1 MKYAYILLSLVLFS
15 GTSTLIAQEDNVNF
29 DDVKVIKEYSA
40 QLGDFDKI
48 NIEPI
53 LPVFDLSSRKYKYS
67 VRAIPMKLKYE
78 KPKIRPLALPEP
90 KPIHLNKY
98 LVKLGYGY
106 PKFLNA
112 ELSVGYKS
120 GNMNSNIDLSHLS
133 IDNTLK
139 IKDQKNSIT
148 KLDFNFF
155 DRKNEMDLEYGLNG
169 SIDVRYYNLYAVN
182 DFSFDSL
189 IQTKRR
195 LNIGDFSA
203 IIKKEELISN
213 LNNKT
218 EFNYQF
224 IQLNTGKILE
234 NIFTIKNTSEYNF
247 NENTS
252 LNLPVTA
259 QTLIGTKTFALQANP
274 FIQYSTRLFNI
285 RAGGDM
291 GKTQDLDFI
300 YPYAEISSNLFDNF
314 IEIFASV
321 DNQIFNNT
329 DYIKSQINPFMNFD
343 KDSIAT
349 SVYNNYTLGVRN
361 SLEGAKLEFIV
372 TYQKI
377 KNKLFFAPNFFDDR
391 IFNTI
396 YDGGKNIKLQ
406 VNLAYK
412 ILPQLEITGNVTNN
426 IYTMDNIAKPW
437 YNPALTANFTTKTEL
452 LSKKLFIQGELF
464 FASQSWYQDYYR
476 NKKKLPSLFDISSKT
491 GYKFHKSSSI
501 FVEVNNIFA
510 QNYQKWY
517 QYPSYGLNFLA
528 GMELRF

>member
-1 MKYAYILLSLVLFS
+1 MKYTYILISLILVF
-15 GTSTLIAQEDNVNF
+15 GTSALIAQEDNVKF
-29 DDVKVIKEYSA
+29 DDVKVFKEYSA

-67 VRAIPMKLKYE
+67 VRAIPMKLDYE

-90 KPIHLNKY
+90 KPVHLNKY
-98 LVKLGYGY
+98 LVKFGYGY

-112 ELSVGYKS
+112 ELSLGYKS
-120 GNMNSNIDLSHLS
+120 GNMNSNIDFNHLS
-133 IDNTLK
+133 IDNTAK

-155 DRKNEMDLEYGLNG
+155 NRKNEMDLEYGLCG
-169 SIDVRYYNLYAVN
+169 SIDVRYYNLYAV
-182 DFSFDSL
+182 DGYAL
-189 IQTKRR
+189 AHAKRR
-195 LNIGDFSA
+195 LNRGDFSA
-203 IIKKEELISN
+203 AFKKEELISN
-213 LNNKT
+213 LDNKT
-218 EFNYQF
+218 ELSYQF

-234 NIFTIKNTSEYNF
+234 NIFTIKNTSEYDF
-247 NENTS
+247 TENTS

-259 QTLIGTKTFALQANP
+259 QTLAGTKTYELQAKP
-274 FIQYSTRLFNI
+274 FIQYSTRLINI
-285 RAGGDM
+285 NAGGDI

-329 DYIKSQINPFMNFD
+329 DYIKSQINPFMNFNE
-343 KDSIAT
+343 DSIAT
-349 SVYNNYTLGVRN
+349 SVYNNYSVGVRN
-361 SLEGAKLEFIV
+361 SLEGAKLEFIA

-377 KNKLFFAPNFFDDR
+377 KNKLFFVPDYR
-391 IFNTI
+391 EFNSI
-396 YDGGKNIKLQ
+396 YDSGKNIKLQ

-426 IYTMDNIAKPW
+426 IFTMDKIAKPW
-437 YNPALTANFTTKTEL
+437 HTPALTANFTTKTEL
-452 LSKKLFIQGELF
+452 LNKKLLIQGELF

-476 NKKKLPSLFDISSKT
+476 NKKKLPNLFDISSKA

-510 QNYQKWY
+510 QNYQRWY
-517 QYPSYGLNFLA
+517 QYPSYGINFLA